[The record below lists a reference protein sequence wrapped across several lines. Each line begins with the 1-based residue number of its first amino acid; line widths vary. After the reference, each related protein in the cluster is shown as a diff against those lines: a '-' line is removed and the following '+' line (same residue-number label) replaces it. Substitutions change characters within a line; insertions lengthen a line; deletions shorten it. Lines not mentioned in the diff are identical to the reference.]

1 MPISE
6 NEYRE
11 PRFIKYQDRYP
22 MSYDKNDRYTAT
34 LTNAR
39 VLPARANSVDG
50 SGWKQPGYNPNHNS
64 TTMERVNLTTDSPTF
79 RPY

>member
-11 PRFIKYQDRYP
+11 PQLIKYQERYP
-22 MSYDKNDRYTAT
+22 ISYNKNDRFLDTIV
-34 LTNAR
+34 NPKVFVGR
-39 VLPARANSVDG
+39 SHSVDG

-64 TTMERVNLTTDSPTF
+64 TSIERINLTTDNITL

>member
-1 MPISE
+1 MPVSE

-11 PRFIKYQDRYP
+11 PRFIKYQERYP
-22 MSYDKNDRYTAT
+22 ISYDKNERYTAT

-39 VLPARANSVDG
+39 VPAARANSVDG

-64 TTMERVNLTTDSPTF
+64 TTIERVNLTTDSPTF

>member
-11 PRFIKYQDRYP
+11 PKLVKYQERYP
-22 MSYDKNDRYTAT
+22 MSYNKNDRYTDT
-34 LTNAR
+34 VVNPKVLQAR
-39 VLPARANSVDG
+39 SNSIDG

-64 TTMERVNLTTDSPTF
+64 VTIEKINLTIESPILK
-79 RPY
+79 PN